1 MRLHSGAIV
10 VVFCGAL
17 LVSRVPLAVQPLFAE
32 NGAGKNIFERRCTG
46 CHALDHEKTG
56 PRLRG
61 VYGRGAASV
70 SSFLYS
76 EPLRKSG
83 VTWDAVSLDK
93 WLTDPDGFVPDND
106 MAFRVANKEE
116 RAAIIEYL
124 KEVSS
129 QR

>member
-1 MRLHSGAIV
+1 MSSLRSDSSKALRSGYLTISSTCPSSNSVSHSKLQHI
-10 VVFCGAL
+10 
-17 LVSRVPLAVQPLFAE
+17 P
-32 NGAGKNIFERRCTG
+32 
-46 CHALDHEKTG
+46 LDHEKTG

-83 VTWDAVSLDK
+83 VKWDAASLDK

-124 KEVSS
+124 KEVSP